1 MVDIKEVAENVILI
15 DNALYAIPQWGS
27 VYLINEDKKALVDTG
42 PTTSVQAVLD
52 GLAEAGVDPAEIN
65 YIIATHIHLDH
76 AGGAGEMLKHLP
88 QAQVIVHHKGARHLV
103 NPERLMKSFASTMGE
118 RMVKKTGVMTPVDE
132 ERIIPVSGGEVFK
145 LGERQSLSIF
155 HMPGHAPHQICI
167 LESRNNGVF
176 SGDAIGISVA
186 KGKVLM
192 PATPPPAF
200 DLELSLD
207 SLDRLMELN
216 ADLIYF
222 AHFDVTD
229 KVRESIDIARNKLKT
244 WNTVISRTFSEEGFE
259 AAFKK
264 IRAQLYS
271 ELEAARESESLYQ
284 YLADGIVAM
293 NVTGFLKYFQDK
305 KARMEMVKQ

>member
-1 MVDIKEVAENVILI
+1 MVDIKEVAENVIMI
-15 DNALYAIPQWGS
+15 DDALYAIPQWGS
-27 VYLINEDKKALVDTG
+27 VYLINEEKKALVDTG
-42 PTTSVQAVLD
+42 PATSVHKVLD
-52 GLAEAGVDPAEIN
+52 GIARAGVDAKEIN
-65 YIIATHIHLDH
+65 YVIATHIHLDH
-76 AGGAGEMLKHLP
+76 AGGAGELLKHLP
-88 QAQVIVHHKGARHLV
+88 QAQVIVHYKGARHLI

-118 RMVKKTGVMTPVDE
+118 RMVKKTGVMTPIDE
-132 ERIIPVSGGEVFK
+132 ERIVPVSGGEIFK
-145 LGERQSLSIF
+145 LGGRQSLSIL

-186 KGKVLM
+186 GGKVLM
-192 PATPPPAF
+192 PATPPPTF
-200 DLELSLD
+200 DLDLSLD
-207 SLDRLMELN
+207 SLEKLMGLN

-222 AHFDVTD
+222 AHFDATD
-229 KVRESIDIARNKLKT
+229 KVRESIDIAKGKLKT
-244 WNTVISRTFSEEGFE
+244 WNTLISQTFNEEGFE

-271 ELEAARESESLYQ
+271 ELEPARESESLYQ

-305 KARMEMVKQ
+305 KAQTEMVKQ